1 MLQGYKRTRY
11 TFKDSVTYSEETL
24 IIWQV
29 KEVGAQLEGKKGG
42 ILGHT
47 VSNDGFKATHD
58 MKLAPMV
65 LQ

>member
-1 MLQGYKRTRY
+1 M
-11 TFKDSVTYSEETL
+11 
-24 IIWQV
+24 
-29 KEVGAQLEGKKGG
+29 GAQLEGKKGG

-65 LQ
+65 LHWEFEVNMHVDRMPYEIYVGHPS